1 MAQPTYDAR
10 GIVLRKT
17 KLGESDLILTLLA
30 EDGSQMRAVAKGARK
45 PASSFA
51 ARLELYSVVDLLVA
65 RGRSLDIVKE
75 ARLVESNERLR
86 RDIEHAA
93 GAAPMAE
100 LLDRVTQMGL
110 ENPRLFALTRTALS
124 SLGRVDPAQVPAVC
138 AAHLLKTLAFAGC
151 AQPRCVRLLRAR
163 RGGGSRKRTHGA
175 LVPGGRGGMRRMP
188 VERGDGA
195 RPCLYGRVVPGSA
208 ELHVRRDRDSRGGSF
223 RRVFRAAFLP
233 AMGERARRGELEI
246 VELPVHM
253 RIVLKDAGGTREE
266 EERGMYRYTPAR
278 RMLARD
284 RISTSTAT
292 RWRVSSSS
300 AAATAI

>member
-1 MAQPTYDAR
+1 MSQPTYDAR
-10 GIVLRKT
+10 AIVLRKT

-110 ENPRLFALTRTALS
+110 ENPRLFARS
-124 SLGRVDPAQVPAVC
+124 
-138 AAHLLKTLAFAGC
+138 
-151 AQPRCVRLLRAR
+151 
-163 RGGGSRKRTHGA
+163 
-175 LVPGGRGGMRRMP
+175 
-188 VERGDGA
+188 E
-195 RPCLYGRVVPGSA
+195 
-208 ELHVRRDRDSRGGSF
+208 E
-223 RRVFRAAFLP
+223 RRVGKECLRLC
-233 AMGERARRGELEI
+233 R
-246 VELPVHM
+246 
-253 RIVLKDAGGTREE
+253 
-266 EERGMYRYTPAR
+266 
-278 RMLARD
+278 
-284 RISTSTAT
+284 S
-292 RWRVSSSS
+292 RWSPYH
-300 AAATAI
+300 

>member
-1 MAQPTYDAR
+1 MSQPTYDAR
-10 GIVLRKT
+10 AIVLRKT

-100 LLDRVTQMGL
+100 LLDRVT
-110 ENPRLFALTRTALS
+110 ALS

-138 AAHLLKTLAFAGC
+138 AAHLLKTLAFAGLRPSLDACVSCGRDVEAVPESGLMALSYQEGGAVC
-151 AQPRCVRLLRAR
+151 AACRSSVE
-163 RGGGSRKRTHGA
+163 TV
-175 LVPGGRGGMRRMP
+175 LVPASTVAWCR
-188 VERGDGA
+188 A
-195 RPCLYGRVVPGSA
+195 LLSSTFA
-208 ELHVRRDRDSRGGSF
+208 EIEILEADPS
-223 RRVFRAAFLP
+223 AAFS
-233 AMGERARRGELEI
+233 
-246 VELPVHM
+246 
-253 RIVLKDAGGTREE
+253 VLRFCQQ
-266 EERGMYRYTPAR
+266 
-278 RMLARD
+278 
-284 RISTSTAT
+284 
-292 RWRVSSSS
+292 WVSEHVGANLKSLNFLF
-300 AAATAI
+300 TCGLF